1 MIIGIDGNEANVE
14 KKVGVSVYTFELLN
28 YFHKN
33 SSPDNQFIT
42 YLKNDPR
49 KELPKPNRFFKY
61 KIIKASFLWSQVF
74 LPVDLYLNRKVNVFF
89 SPAHYGPRFCPVSTV
104 VTIHDLSYFY
114 YPDEFL
120 KKDLYQL
127 KNWTK
132 YTVAKAKK
140 IIAVSKTTKKDLMK
154 FYDVPEDKIEVIYNG
169 YRENIKYQILNIKI
183 KNIKKPFI
191 LYVGTVQP
199 RKNLTTLIE
208 AFHLLLKEKP
218 EYFLVIVGKKGW
230 LYEEIFN
237 KVKELNLKN
246 KVIFTGYLEEQ
257 ELGYV
262 YQNASLFVLPSFY
275 EGFGIP
281 ILEAMNFN
289 CPVISSFTSSLPEIG
304 GDACLYFEPSSSQ
317 DLKNK
322 MLEFLENE
330 QLRKELVKKGKER
343 VKLFSWEKCGEETL
357 EVIKSTIEEP
367 LRQNLQG

>member
-1 MIIGIDGNEANVE
+1 
-14 KKVGVSVYTFELLN
+14 
-28 YFHKN
+28 
-33 SSPDNQFIT
+33 
-42 YLKNDPR
+42 
-49 KELPKPNRFFKY
+49 
-61 KIIKASFLWSQVF
+61 
-74 LPVDLYLNRKVNVFF
+74 
-89 SPAHYGPRFCPVSTV
+89 
-104 VTIHDLSYFY
+104 
-114 YPDEFL
+114 
-120 KKDLYQL
+120 
-127 KNWTK
+127 
-132 YTVAKAKK
+132 
-140 IIAVSKTTKKDLMK
+140 
-154 FYDVPEDKIEVIYNG
+154 
-169 YRENIKYQILNIKI
+169 
-183 KNIKKPFI
+183 
-191 LYVGTVQP
+191 VQP